1 MSKIYRLKVKKIPLE
16 EEIPIQK
23 IKFKPIPELYLDLL
37 ENKTKLKKNPPKP
50 IFVRPPETPKSSKK
64 NSDSESEKDTENK
77 KSLKNEEPSDSDD
90 FTLKELE
97 KAYEKSKS
105 VDSGSNELVFDESD
119 KENLD
124 SKNQNTNTSEKIN
137 DTKTKQN
144 PDDLQAGG
152 HQKNDQILTEN
163 QVQIEEDIE
172 EKERQEKADL
182 IFKFMVLRK
191 QYKNVE
197 IPEFTEHS
205 DLSSMKRT
213 YDQIIRRVTLDSN
226 IITYKKYLGGGFMIM
241 EFIAT
246 KFIGLDIAGFAN
258 FQSKTM
264 NQYDELLIELGE
276 KNYTGFSKRFPIEL
290 RLIFAIVMSAGMFY
304 MQKKM
309 FDSNGFEMISKF
321 MGLES
326 ENSTGQGPQLKKRTR
341 MRGPSI
347 SPEQVGKMAELSKQ
361 AKNQTESR
369 SQVPE
374 GHKDMSD
381 ESEHDSGVNKE
392 KDD

>member
-23 IKFKPIPELYLDLL
+23 IKFKPIPELYLDLI

-50 IFVRPPETPKSSKK
+50 IFVRPPESPKSSKK
-64 NSDSESEKDTENK
+64 HSDSESEKDHETSKNDK
-77 KSLKNEEPSDSDD
+77 KTMKNEEASDSDD

-105 VDSGSNELVFDESD
+105 IDSGSNELVFDESD
-119 KENLD
+119 NEHLD
-124 SKNQNTNTSEKIN
+124 SKNQNTSEKID
-137 DTKTKQN
+137 DTKSKQN
-144 PDDLQAGG
+144 SESQ
-152 HQKNDQILTEN
+152 QKNEQILTEN
-163 QVQIEEDIE
+163 QVQIEEDLE

-246 KFIGLDIAGFAN
+246 KFIGLDISGFAN

-309 FDSNGFEMISKF
+309 FDSNGFEMLSKF

-326 ENSTGQGPQLKKRTR
+326 ENSTSQGPQLKKRTR

-347 SPEQVGKMAELSKQ
+347 SPEQVGKMAEQ
-361 AKNQTESR
+361 AKKQTES
-369 SQVPE
+369 QV
-374 GHKDMSD
+374 HKDISD

>member
-1 MSKIYRLKVKKIPLE
+1 MSKIYRLKVKKIPLD
-16 EEIPIQK
+16 EEIPLQK
-23 IKFKPIPELYLDLL
+23 IKFKPIPELYLDLI

-50 IFVRPPETPKSSKK
+50 IFVRPPESPKSSKK
-64 NSDSESEKDTENK
+64 NSESESENKENDK
-77 KSLKNEEPSDSDD
+77 KMLKNNEEASDSDD

-97 KAYEKSKS
+97 KAYEKSKTS
-105 VDSGSNELVFDESD
+105 DSGSNELVFDESD
-119 KENLD
+119 NEGQDSKKNLEKEDNQNTKVNND
-124 SKNQNTNTSEKIN
+124 SKNKESE
-137 DTKTKQN
+137 
-144 PDDLQAGG
+144 
-152 HQKNDQILTEN
+152 HVLTEN
-163 QVQIEEDIE
+163 QVLIEEDLE
-172 EKERQEKADL
+172 EKERQDKADL

-205 DLSSMKRT
+205 DLPSMKRT

-226 IITYKKYLGGGFMIM
+226 ILTYKKYLGGGFMIM

-246 KFIGLDIAGFAN
+246 KFIGLDISGFSN

-309 FDSNGFEMISKF
+309 FDSNGFEMLSKF
-321 MGLES
+321 MGVES
-326 ENSTGQGPQLKKRTR
+326 ENSNGQGPQLKKRTR

-347 SPEQVGKMAELSKQ
+347 SPEQVGKMAEQ
-361 AKNQTESR
+361 AKKQSDVRNNKND
-369 SQVPE
+369 
-374 GHKDMSD
+374 KDLSD

>member
-16 EEIPIQK
+16 EEIPLQK
-23 IKFKPIPELYLDLL
+23 IKFKPITELYLDLL

-50 IFVRPPETPKSSKK
+50 IFVRPPESPKSSKK
-64 NSDSESEKDTENK
+64 HSDSESDHKENDK
-77 KSLKNEEPSDSDD
+77 KSLKNNDDASDSDD

-105 VDSGSNELVFDESD
+105 SESNSNELVFDESD
-119 KENLD
+119 HEDKD
-124 SKNQNTNTSEKIN
+124 SKNNAEKPDNQNSKSNNDSKNKESE
-137 DTKTKQN
+137 
-144 PDDLQAGG
+144 P
-152 HQKNDQILTEN
+152 ILTEN
-163 QVQIEEDIE
+163 QVHIEEDLE

-191 QYKNVE
+191 QYKNVD

-205 DLSSMKRT
+205 DLPSMKRT
-213 YDQIIRRVTLDSN
+213 YEQIIRRVTLDSN
-226 IITYKKYLGGGFMIM
+226 ILTYKKYLGGGFMIM

-246 KFIGLDIAGFAN
+246 KFIGLDISGFAN

-309 FDSNGFEMISKF
+309 FDSNGFEMLSKF

-326 ENSTGQGPQLKKRTR
+326 ENSNGQGPQLKKRTR

-347 SPEQVGKMAELSKQ
+347 SPEQVGKMAEQ
-361 AKNQTESR
+361 AKKQSDNR
-369 SQVPE
+369 SKNEPQA
-374 GHKDMSD
+374 HKDLSD